1 MGNYEALTRFVREW
15 IVEPELSFNR
25 LETTRSAA
33 NSIIGAFKDR
43 GWGVEEFTHKPSGK
57 TRHRF
62 VSPDGTIVLTM
73 NGAKVSRHPL
83 HTEQICQRKHLTKK
97 MLHFDGIPT
106 PAGADFTSRERT
118 VAEAYFAKVPK
129 PVVVKPTNA
138 GGSEGVTV
146 GVVDLDEFKAAWS
159 YALSE
164 GRTNSNVLVEQFV
177 RGLEL
182 RAMVIGEKV
191 TSVVARIQPFVVGDG
206 TAPLRQLIDLSN
218 EKRRVHYR
226 AMQLPV
232 VVDWGFIEQRGYG
245 PESVPPHGEI
255 VYLAA
260 IALPARGALLVDMTS
275 AVSEGIK
282 DMCVRA
288 MKSIPDLEVAGV
300 DVLVEDIT
308 DASTASVLEVNTAP
322 SLNLHRYVTHGEP
335 RDVDL
340 DIVEYF
346 HGQYLAGTSM
356 PA

>member
-1 MGNYEALTRFVREW
+1 MK
-15 IVEPELSFNR
+15 SQ
-25 LETTRSAA
+25 
-33 NSIIGAFKDR
+33 
-43 GWGVEEFTHKPSGK
+43 FTHEPSGGI
-57 TRHRF
+57 RHRF
-62 VSPDGTIVLTM
+62 VSPDNAITLTM

-83 HTEQICQRKHLTKK
+83 HTEQICQRKHLTKR
-97 MLHFDGIPT
+97 MLDFDEIPT
-106 PAGADFTSRERT
+106 PAGADFTSRERA

-146 GVVDLDEFKAAWS
+146 GVTDLEGFKAAWA

-182 RAMVIGEKV
+182 RSMVIGDNV

-206 TAPLRQLIDLSN
+206 VASLHKLIDLSN
-218 EKRRVHYR
+218 ETRRVHYR

-232 VVDWGFIEQRGYG
+232 VVEWGFIKQRGYG
-245 PESVPPHGEI
+245 PESVPARGEI
-255 VYLAA
+255 VYLTA
-260 IALPARGALLVDMTS
+260 IALPARGALLVDVTS
-275 AVSEGIK
+275 VVSEGIK
-282 DMCVRA
+282 DLSIRA
-288 MKSIPDLEVAGV
+288 MKSIPDLEIAGI

-322 SLNLHRYVTHGEP
+322 SLNLHRYVTHGKP

-346 HGQYLAGTSM
+346 HGQYLASGSILS
-356 PA
+356 